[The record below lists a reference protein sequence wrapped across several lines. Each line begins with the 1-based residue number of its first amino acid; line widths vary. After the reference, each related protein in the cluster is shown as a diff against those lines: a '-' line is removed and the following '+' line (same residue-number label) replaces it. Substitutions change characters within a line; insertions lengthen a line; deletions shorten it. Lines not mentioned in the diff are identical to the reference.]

1 MPPPRR
7 RLPMCPV
14 PNPASSPSPR
24 RFWVQYA
31 AESAGSLTLDDG
43 AVRAVVRQRRSLP
56 PAGITARSGRFYGGD
71 VVELRPDAT
80 MVAPSWPP

>member
-1 MPPPRR
+1 VR
-7 RLPMCPV
+7 
-14 PNPASSPSPR
+14 
-24 RFWVQYA
+24 YA

-71 VVELRPDAT
+71 VAELRPDAT
-80 MVAPSWPP
+80 MVAPS